1 MMFQEPSFSIIIAN
15 YNYEK
20 YVGDAIESALMQDW
34 PSKEIIVVDDGSTDR
49 SVEII
54 KGFGN
59 KVLSF
64 FTKNKGQ
71 REANNF
77 GFSMSSGKIIIFL
90 DSDDMLLQGA
100 LRKIASVW
108 QKGVSKV
115 QVLVQRADA
124 RGHPVG
130 AIMPRIKGGITP
142 QEIRKQVGIFLD
154 YPSPPGSGNA
164 WSRDF
169 LEKIFPLNDKFDSS
183 TDTTCIAMAPY
194 YGAIITIPQPL
205 VLYRTHGENDS
216 NLNKKKK
223 NYSREVSRSLKRLY
237 AIQDACLKTG
247 YPVPKYDALFKNSH
261 LLQLR
266 IASLRLTPTLH
277 PLSGDSLHRAFWD
290 AFRIF
295 CAPKKGEFLFGG
307 MILIWSVLT
316 ILAPTLVAQQLIHF
330 RFSKRILECS
340 LLPD

>member
-1 MMFQEPSFSIIIAN
+1 MDSIKHENICQLQNGNEEKMMFQEPSFSIIIAN

-108 QKGVSKV
+108 QKG
-115 QVLVQRADA
+115 
-124 RGHPVG
+124 
-130 AIMPRIKGGITP
+130 
-142 QEIRKQVGIFLD
+142 
-154 YPSPPGSGNA
+154 
-164 WSRDF
+164 
-169 LEKIFPLNDKFDSS
+169 
-183 TDTTCIAMAPY
+183 
-194 YGAIITIPQPL
+194 
-205 VLYRTHGENDS
+205 
-216 NLNKKKK
+216 
-223 NYSREVSRSLKRLY
+223 
-237 AIQDACLKTG
+237 
-247 YPVPKYDALFKNSH
+247 
-261 LLQLR
+261 
-266 IASLRLTPTLH
+266 
-277 PLSGDSLHRAFWD
+277 
-290 AFRIF
+290 
-295 CAPKKGEFLFGG
+295 
-307 MILIWSVLT
+307 
-316 ILAPTLVAQQLIHF
+316 
-330 RFSKRILECS
+330 
-340 LLPD
+340 